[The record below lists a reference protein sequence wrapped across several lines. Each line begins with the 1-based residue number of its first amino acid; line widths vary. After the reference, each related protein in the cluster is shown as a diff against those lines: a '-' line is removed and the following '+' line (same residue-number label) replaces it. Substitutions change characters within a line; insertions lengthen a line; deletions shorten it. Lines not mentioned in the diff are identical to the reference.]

1 MLSLSLGGQFM
12 NNNIRVGSLFGIPF
26 YVNPSWFLILGLV
39 TLSYGQDLARFP
51 QLSGGTP
58 WILGLITAL
67 LLFASVVAHEL
78 GHSLVA
84 LAQGIE
90 VKSIT
95 LFLFGGLASLEKES
109 NTPWQAFAVA
119 IAGPAVS
126 LLLFLALTIVGTQI
140 PLPVP
145 GQAIIGLLG
154 MINLALALF
163 NLIPGLPLDGGN
175 VLKSIVWQITG
186 NQNKGILIA
195 SRVGQGFGWLAIAIG
210 SLGILNIL
218 PIGSFWTILIGWFLL
233 QNAGSSARNAQ
244 VKDQMEAFTAEDAV
258 IPNSPIIP
266 AGLNIREF
274 ANEYVIGKTPWRRF
288 LIIGADNQLLG
299 VLATEDI
306 KHVPTSDW
314 PHVTVDSLMQ
324 YPQQMV
330 TVNANQSLFEV
341 AQLLDQQKLSEL
353 LVVQPSGEVVGLLEK
368 ASIIKCLQ
376 TSAA

>member
-1 MLSLSLGGQFM
+1 M

-26 YVNPSWFLILGLV
+26 YINPSWFLVLGLV
-39 TLSYGQDLARFP
+39 TITYGQDLSQFP
-51 QLSGGTP
+51 QLSGGLP
-58 WILGLITAL
+58 WLLGLVTAL

-84 LAQGIE
+84 IAQGIE

-109 NTPWQAFAVA
+109 NTPRQAFAVA
-119 IAGPAVS
+119 IAGPMVS
-126 LLLFLALTIVGTQI
+126 LLLFVLLTFFGSQLA
-140 PLPVP
+140 LPVP
-145 GQAIIGLLG
+145 AQAIVGLLG

-186 NQNKGILIA
+186 NQNKGILVA
-195 SRVGQGFGWLAIAIG
+195 SRVGQGFGWAAIAIG
-210 SLGILNIL
+210 SLGILGIL

-244 VKDQMEAFTAEDAV
+244 IKDQMEAFTAADAI

-274 ANEYVIGKTPWRRF
+274 ANDYVIGKTPWRRF
-288 LIIGADNQLLG
+288 LVIGADNQLIGL
-299 VLATEDI
+299 LAVDDI

-314 PHVTVDSLMQ
+314 PHTTVDTLMKS
-324 YPQQMV
+324 PQQLA

-353 LVVQPSGEVVGLLEK
+353 LVVKPSGEVLGLLEK
-368 ASIIKCLQ
+368 SSILKCLQ
-376 TSAA
+376 ASVA